1 MAASWLALVG
11 TLVVYHS
18 LEAAATKIHEQ
29 RRFLSFPF
37 AGSTVLPRKN
47 GFHHEFFHQLH
58 GDGLTIKI
66 AIKAE
71 QMGFQPDVLRIKG
84 GIVAH
89 IEHGFVPCAF
99 GLDKTSIDTILG
111 NGNLC
116 IHKAD
121 ISRGE
126 PQGMA
131 PFIPMDDGSMDYVG
145 PSQHEI
151 GFMDLSL
158 PNGPSDLRTGNH
170 AAIQG
175 QKRTGQDGELIL
187 HGLCSKS
194 PHSRY
199 RRRQS

>member
-29 RRFLSFPF
+29 RRFFILFH
-37 AGSTVLPRKN
+37 LPDQLFCRGKTDFITN
-47 GFHHEFFHQLH
+47 FFHQLH

-126 PQGMA
+126 PQGTA

-145 PSQHEI
+145 PS
-151 GFMDLSL
+151 
-158 PNGPSDLRTGNH
+158 T
-170 AAIQG
+170 
-175 QKRTGQDGELIL
+175 
-187 HGLCSKS
+187 
-194 PHSRY
+194 
-199 RRRQS
+199 